1 MVSLLRGAG
10 LFVDHMEKSCSS
22 QFSGEEGGLTVRML
36 GTAGSLGRSTTNS
49 RMSAMRSVIPAPRRP
64 RQEDQSSLG
73 YIVRL
78 SQW

>member
-1 MVSLLRGAG
+1 M
-10 LFVDHMEKSCSS
+10 
-22 QFSGEEGGLTVRML
+22 TVRML
-36 GTAGSLGRSTTNS
+36 GTAGSLSRSTTNS
-49 RMSAMRSVIPAPRRP
+49 RMSAMRAVIPAPGRP